1 MMKWALVTG
10 ASSGI
15 GLATAQ
21 NLAQANYSLILVARR
36 LDRLEL
42 IKSEIERKFA
52 VQVQIAQLDVRSLE
66 QIQQFIE
73 KHRELLAQVS
83 VLINCAG
90 LAKGANKVKNANIAH
105 WEQMISTNI
114 NGLIYM
120 TRLMLAF
127 MLNQAQGHIV
137 NIGSV
142 AGLYT
147 YTGGSVY
154 CGTKFFVRA
163 FSEAL
168 RQDLLGT
175 QIRVTN
181 IEPGMVNTEFS
192 LVRLD
197 DQTKADQV
205 YQGMTPLTA
214 QDIAD
219 TISWCIGRPSHVN
232 IQELVIFP
240 TDQAAV
246 GMVHR
251 KA

>member
-1 MMKWALVTG
+1 MMKWALISG

-15 GLATAQ
+15 GQATAQ
-21 NLAQANYSLILVARR
+21 NLAEKKYSLILVARR
-36 LDRLEL
+36 LDRLEKL
-42 IKSEIERKFA
+42 KSELEKKYS
-52 VQVQIAQLDVRSLE
+52 VQVVIAQLDVRSLD
-66 QIQQFIE
+66 QV
-73 KHRELLAQVS
+73 KHFVESHYELLAQLN
-83 VLINCAG
+83 VLVNNAG
-90 LAKGANKVKNANIAH
+90 LAKGADKVQNADIVH

-120 TRLMLAF
+120 TRLLVPMMIA
-127 MLNQAQGHIV
+127 NQAGHIV

-163 FSEAL
+163 FSEAI
-168 RQDLLGT
+168 RQDLVGT
-175 QIRVTN
+175 KIRVTN

-197 DQTKADQV
+197 DAVKAENV
-205 YQGMTPLTA
+205 YKGMTPLQA
-214 QDIAD
+214 KDIAD
-219 TISWCIGRPSHVN
+219 TIGWCIDRPAHVN
-232 IQELVIFP
+232 IQELVIYP

-246 GMVHR
+246 GLVHR
-251 KA
+251 SH